1 METKQQKR
9 WRWQQ
14 KHSYAK
20 MIHTHKDKNH
30 PNTIAHIQT
39 KLIHC
44 VVFILWTGKWII
56 QWSIWMVGIRVE
68 LTCRCFVSMHF
79 HVCVFVRMF
88 VLCECIVHRM
98 HGGEGGSKRRKCSKI
113 ENLLFQQWK
122 TSGRVA
128 NGYLLHRRLLFVSS
142 GGILRASLKIISKN
156 VKREK
161 KQQQQATQTQ

>member
-1 METKQQKR
+1 M
-9 WRWQQ
+9 
-14 KHSYAK
+14 KHLNGGNPGGINLSMFCEYAF
-20 MIHTHKDKNH
+20 
-30 PNTIAHIQT
+30 PCVCVCAYV
-39 KLIHC
+39 C
-44 VVFILWTGKWII
+44 VV
-56 QWSIWMVGIRVE
+56 
-68 LTCRCFVSMHF
+68 
-79 HVCVFVRMF
+79 
-88 VLCECIVHRM
+88 RM
-98 HGGEGGSKRRKCSKI
+98 HRASNAWGEGGSKRRKCSKI